1 MKEKNYRTLRD
12 ALDQLPDYGAAAG
25 SWGEIERAM
34 TPGLGEQLP
43 SYRPPAEVWNGLSQE
58 LDAAAQ
64 PAAKGKVRSMWPR
77 FAAVAAA
84 LLLLVSVGLGLNRS
98 IDRGP
103 RISYAYE
110 QEPAPAPIVA
120 DWGEDEAS
128 FARVAAE
135 IEARNEPHLNT
146 LHHELVE
153 LTEASQEIKAVL
165 VSYGED
171 PKVVRQLAEI
181 ERDRSDIYRRIIVE
195 L

>member
-1 MKEKNYRTLRD
+1 MKEKNYQTLRD
-12 ALDQLPDYGAAAG
+12 ALDQLPEYGADAG
-25 SWGEIERAM
+25 AWEGIERAM

-43 SYRPPAEVWNGLSQE
+43 AYRPPAEVWNGLSQQ

-64 PAAKGKVRSMWPR
+64 PAAPTKVRRMWPR
-77 FAAVAAA
+77 IAAVAATMA
-84 LLLLVSVGLGLNRS
+84 LLISVGFGLSRG

-103 RISYAYE
+103 EVSYAYS
-110 QEPAPAPIVA
+110 QEPAPTPIVA
-120 DWGEDEAS
+120 DWEDDEES

-135 IEARNEPHLNT
+135 IATRNEPHLNT
-146 LHHELVE
+146 LAHELTE
-153 LTEASQEIKAVL
+153 LTEASEEIKAML